1 MAVAG
6 TSAPLPKTR
15 RVAPWFQRFSLAT
28 AVAALALVV
37 LGGVVR
43 VTGSGLGCPDWPLCH
58 GGILPPWELKA
69 VIEYAHRIVASLLVG
84 PLVLIT
90 VGLAWLAYRREP
102 SVVIWATVAL
112 LLLIGQALLGGVTV
126 LNELPGHIVAA
137 HLALGEALLVCLML
151 VSVLAYRGALRSP
164 GGRTLPDGRP
174 DRFPAL
180 LLASAVGVYGILI
193 SGSIVTVTGATGA
206 CLDWPLCQ
214 GDIFPDHKLPAIHM
228 GHRIVAGIIGL
239 FVMYVLH
246 LGIRQ
251 RHRPPYVR
259 RLSVIAAALFVAQVM
274 VGAGAVW
281 LDFPVEFRALHL
293 AAATVVW
300 AAVALLP
307 LLLLTPGRPADVET
321 AHA

>member
-1 MAVAG
+1 MAVAE
-6 TSAPLPKTR
+6 TRDPLPTTR
-15 RVAPWFQRFSLAT
+15 RAAPWFQRLSLAT
-28 AVAALALVV
+28 AVSALALVV

-69 VIEYAHRIVASLLVG
+69 VIEYAHRIVASLVVG
-84 PLVLIT
+84 PLVVVT
-90 VGLAWLAYRREP
+90 VGLAWLAYRRQP
-102 SVVIWATVAL
+102 AVVAWTTIAL
-112 LLLIGQALLGGVTV
+112 LLLIAQALLGGATV
-126 LNELPGHIVAA
+126 LNELPGAIVAA
-137 HLALGEALLVCLML
+137 HLALGEALLVCLIL
-151 VSVLAYRGALRSP
+151 VSVLAYRGPLRSP
-164 GGRTLPDGRP
+164 GGGRLPDGRA
-174 DRFPAL
+174 DRFPVL

-193 SGSIVTVTGATGA
+193 SGSIVTITGATGA

-214 GDIFPDHKLPAIHM
+214 GDVFPDHKLPAIHM
-228 GHRIVAGIIGL
+228 AHRIVAGIIGL

-251 RHRPPYVR
+251 RHRPSYVR
-259 RLSVIAAALFVAQVM
+259 RLSIVAAALFAAQVM

-307 LLLLTPGRPADVET
+307 LLLLTHARPAGAET
-321 AHA
+321 ANA